1 MSKEIERKYLLKNND
16 WRKLSTSSFKIKQG
30 YLNSNIERTVR
41 VRRIGDKALLTI
53 KSKNE
58 GITRSEYEYEIP
70 VKDAISLLDLCEKP
84 IIEKTRSIVVF
95 ENKTWEIDEFEGEN
109 KGLIIAEIELSSE
122 NEKFILPDWIGKEV
136 SDDVRYYNSSLILN
150 PYCTW

>member
-70 VKDAISLLDLCEKP
+70 VEDAISLLDLCEKP

-122 NEKFILPDWIGKEV
+122 NEEFIVPSWIGKEV
-136 SDDVRYYNSSLILN
+136 SDDERYYNSSLILN
-150 PYCTW
+150 PFCRW

>member
-70 VKDAISLLDLCEKP
+70 VEDAISLLDLCEKP